1 MKKRLTAA
9 LCAALLLLG
18 LLLPLAGASWDDKVI
33 FTAVNYT
40 VMPLTADAMP
50 ELVGGTVYVPYTV
63 FDASLNGGVD
73 VGLFNGGQKRGN
85 GVNTYTIYSRNKNL
99 TFDLNTG
106 LVWDYIDAGTVQENI
121 PRAIIRNG
129 KVYLPAAS
137 VCKYFGLGTYYVQ
150 NDDTLGYPLF
160 RIKNENEGL
169 DDKTFVSS
177 ARAVLLDRLKT
188 FYNSQVSQSA
198 EPSQDLPVPP
208 VSSLP
213 AESGGQDRSGVRT
226 YLAVRCDTGEA
237 GDAVLDA
244 LKSEGR
250 SALLLFD
257 PERMK
262 GQDELIRRAVGEGH
276 AVGLLVPGDSLE
288 AAQAA
293 IEEGN
298 RLLERMAL
306 TRSRIVLVEE
316 DTAEV
321 TVRLQELGWG
331 CWRSNLNGIPG
342 GRSGLPDQRPHFAPA
357 DQNDPHSSPASSIV
371 LRRAA
376 VCSGLISH
384 RGSRMGPTFNP
395 IRFMAA
401 LTGMGFTSEK
411 SASMSGSSAS
421 GRSACAR
428 KVSFSASKASEKT
441 STGFL
446 RTLIITPKSDPPSVI
461 KLS

>member
-208 VSSLP
+208 ISSLP
-213 AESGGQDRSGVRT
+213 AESGGQDRSDVRT

-342 GRSGLPDQRPHFAPA
+342 GRSGAA
-357 DQNDPHSSPASSIV
+357 TA
-371 LRRAA
+371 AA
-376 VCSGLISH
+376 VLLSL
-384 RGSRMGPTFNP
+384 R
-395 IRFMAA
+395 
-401 LTGMGFTSEK
+401 
-411 SASMSGSSAS
+411 
-421 GRSACAR
+421 
-428 KVSFSASKASEKT
+428 EKT
-441 STGFL
+441 SLARILMDDSYAAAQALPRILHTI
-446 RTLIITPKSDPPSVI
+446 RTDKYNCRLAVETE
-461 KLS
+461 L

>member
-1 MKKRLTAA
+1 MKKRLAAA

-40 VMPLTADAMP
+40 VMPLTADTMP

-63 FDASLNGGVD
+63 FDAGLNGGVD

-129 KVYLPAAS
+129 KVYLPAAP

-150 NDDTLGYPLF
+150 NNDTLGYPLF

-177 ARAVLLDRLKT
+177 ARAVLLDRLKA

-198 EPSQDLPVPP
+198 EPSQDLPAPP
-208 VSSLP
+208 ISSLP
-213 AESGGQDRSGVRT
+213 AGSGGQDRSGVRT
-226 YLAVRCDTGEA
+226 YLAIRCGTGEA

-262 GQDELIRRAVGEGH
+262 GQDALIRRAVGEG
-276 AVGLLVPGDSLE
+276 LLAPGDSLE

-306 TRSRIVLVEE
+306 TRTRIVLVEE
-316 DTAEV
+316 DAAGV
-321 TVRLQELGWG
+321 TVRLQELGWS

-342 GRSGLPDQRPHFAPA
+342 GRSGAA
-357 DQNDPHSSPASSIV
+357 TA
-371 LRRAA
+371 AA
-376 VCSGLISH
+376 VLLSLG
-384 RGSRMGPTFNP
+384 
-395 IRFMAA
+395 
-401 LTGMGFTSEK
+401 
-411 SASMSGSSAS
+411 
-421 GRSACAR
+421 
-428 KVSFSASKASEKT
+428 EKT
-441 STGFL
+441 SLARILMDDSSAAAQALPRILHTI
-446 RTLIITPKSDPPSVI
+446 RTDKYSYRLAVETE
-461 KLS
+461 L

>member
-129 KVYLPAAS
+129 KVYLPAAP

-150 NDDTLGYPLF
+150 NNDTLGYPLF

-177 ARAVLLDRLKT
+177 ARAVLLDRLKA

-198 EPSQDLPVPP
+198 EPSQDLPAPP
-208 VSSLP
+208 SPPYRPGAGDRTAAVCGP
-213 AESGGQDRSGVRT
+213 TWPSG
-226 YLAVRCDTGEA
+226 AAPEEA

-276 AVGLLVPGDSLE
+276 AVGLLAPGDSLE

-306 TRSRIVLVEE
+306 TRTRIVLVEE
-316 DTAEV
+316 DAAGV
-321 TVRLQELGWG
+321 TVRLQELGWS

-342 GRSGLPDQRPHFAPA
+342 GRSGAA
-357 DQNDPHSSPASSIV
+357 TAAGV
-371 LRRAA
+371 LL
-376 VCSGLISH
+376 SLG
-384 RGSRMGPTFNP
+384 
-395 IRFMAA
+395 
-401 LTGMGFTSEK
+401 
-411 SASMSGSSAS
+411 
-421 GRSACAR
+421 
-428 KVSFSASKASEKT
+428 EKT
-441 STGFL
+441 SLARILMDDSSAAAQALPRILHTI
-446 RTLIITPKSDPPSVI
+446 RTDKYSYRLAVETE
-461 KLS
+461 L